1 MQAPVIRRA
10 RERQDQI
17 SVMAAEIR
25 KGLLATPRWLPPK
38 YFYDDRGSR
47 LFEEITRLP
56 EYYQTRTEEG
66 ILERDADAIVSQAQP
81 TELVELGSGSSRK
94 VRLLLDAMARR
105 GLLRRCV
112 LLDINESV
120 LDESVS
126 RLQREYPGLEASGV
140 VGDFARDLDALGPGG
155 GRMAIL
161 LAGTIGN
168 LHPDAELPGFLR
180 ALTRQLQPDDTFLVG
195 LDLVKDDARLSAAYN
210 DSAGITAQF
219 NLNILTVIND
229 RLGADFDPGVFEHVA
244 LYDREQARIEMR
256 LRAVR
261 ASRVR
266 IPAADLEVVFRA
278 GDEIR
283 TEISCKYTRP
293 SLEQRLSGTRLR
305 LERWFSDPE
314 ELFAVALLRR
324 L

>member
-1 MQAPVIRRA
+1 MQAVIRRA
-10 RERQDQI
+10 RELQDQT

-25 KGLLATPRWLPPK
+25 KGLLATPRWLPSK

-47 LFEEITRLP
+47 LFEAITELP

-66 ILERDADAIVSQAQP
+66 ILERDADEIVSLARP
-81 TELVELGSGSSRK
+81 TELAELGSGVSRK
-94 VRLLLDAMARR
+94 IRLLLGAMARR

-140 VGDFARDLDALGPGG
+140 VGDFARDLEALGPGG

-180 ALTRQLQPDDTFLVG
+180 ALTRQLEPGDSFLVG
-195 LDLVKDDARLSAAYN
+195 LDLIKDEARLHAAYN
-210 DSAGITAQF
+210 DAAGITAQF
-219 NLNILTVIND
+219 NLNILQVIND
-229 RLGADFDPGVFEHVA
+229 RLGADFDLAAFEHVA
-244 LYDREQARIEMR
+244 LYDREQSRIEMR
-256 LRAVR
+256 LRATRESCVH
-261 ASRVR
+261 V
-266 IPAADLEVVFRA
+266 PAADLEVRFRA

-283 TEISCKYTRP
+283 TEISCKYTRA

-305 LERWFSDPE
+305 LERWFSDPQD
-314 ELFAVALLRR
+314 LFAVALLRR

>member
-1 MQAPVIRRA
+1 
-10 RERQDQI
+10 
-17 SVMAAEIR
+17 
-25 KGLLATPRWLPPK
+25 
-38 YFYDDRGSR
+38 
-47 LFEEITRLP
+47 
-56 EYYQTRTEEG
+56 
-66 ILERDADAIVSQAQP
+66 
-81 TELVELGSGSSRK
+81 
-94 VRLLLDAMARR
+94 MARR

-112 LLDINESV
+112 LLDINEGV

-140 VGDFARDLDALGPGG
+140 VGDFARDLEALGPGG
-155 GRMAIL
+155 GRMSIL

-168 LHPDAELPGFLR
+168 LHPDVELPGFLR
-180 ALTRQLQPDDTFLVG
+180 ALTRRLEPDDTFLVG
-195 LDLVKDDARLSAAYN
+195 LDLVKDERRLHAAYN

-219 NLNILTVIND
+219 NLNILQVIND
-229 RLGADFDPGVFEHVA
+229 RLGADFDLGAFEHDA

-256 LRAVR
+256 VRAVR
-261 ASRVR
+261 ASRVHIR
-266 IPAADLEVVFRA
+266 AAKLELRYRV

-283 TEISCKYTRP
+283 TEISCKYTRA
-293 SLEQRLSGTRLR
+293 SLEQRLNGSRLR

>member
-1 MQAPVIRRA
+1 MQAPVVRRA
-10 RERQDQI
+10 REREDQI

-25 KGLLATPRWLPPK
+25 KGLLATPPWLPPK

-66 ILERDADAIVSQAQP
+66 ILERDADEIVGLAQP

-94 VRLLLDAMARR
+94 IRLLLDAMARR

-112 LLDINESV
+112 LLDINEGV

-140 VGDFARDLDALGPGG
+140 VGDFARDLEALGPGG
-155 GRMAIL
+155 GRMSIL

-180 ALTRQLQPDDTFLVG
+180 ALTRRLEPDDTFLVG
-195 LDLVKDDARLSAAYN
+195 LDLVKDERRLHAAYN

-219 NLNILTVIND
+219 NLNILQVIND
-229 RLGADFDPGVFEHVA
+229 RLGADFDLGAFEHVA

-256 LRAVR
+256 VRAVR
-261 ASRVR
+261 ASRVHIR
-266 IPAADLEVVFRA
+266 AAKLELRYRV

-283 TEISCKYTRP
+283 TEISCKYTRA
-293 SLEQRLSGTRLR
+293 SLEQRLDGTRLR

>member
-1 MQAPVIRRA
+1 MQAVVRRA
-10 RERQDQI
+10 RELQDQTW
-17 SVMAAEIR
+17 VMAAEIR
-25 KGLLATPRWLPPK
+25 KGLLATPRWLPSK

-47 LFEEITRLP
+47 LFEAITELP

-66 ILERDADAIVSQAQP
+66 ILERDADEIVSLARP
-81 TELVELGSGSSRK
+81 MELAELGSGVSRK
-94 VRLLLDAMARR
+94 IRLLLGAMARR

-126 RLQREYPGLEASGV
+126 HLQREYPGLEASGV
-140 VGDFARDLDALGPGG
+140 VGDFARDLEALGPGG

-180 ALTRQLQPDDTFLVG
+180 ALTRQLEPGDSFLVG
-195 LDLVKDDARLSAAYN
+195 LDLVKDEARLHAAYN
-210 DSAGITAQF
+210 DAAGITAQF
-219 NLNILTVIND
+219 NLNILQVIND
-229 RLGADFDPGVFEHVA
+229 RLGADFDLAAFEHVA
-244 LYDREQARIEMR
+244 LYDREQSRIEMR
-256 LRAVR
+256 LRARRESCVH
-261 ASRVR
+261 V
-266 IPAADLEVVFRA
+266 PAADLEVRFRA

-283 TEISCKYTRP
+283 TEISCKYTRA

>member
-25 KGLLATPRWLPPK
+25 KGLLATPPWLPSK

-47 LFEEITRLP
+47 LFEAITQLP

-66 ILERDADAIVSQAQP
+66 ILERDADEIVSLARP
-81 TELVELGSGSSRK
+81 KELTELGSGVSRK
-94 VRLLLDAMARR
+94 IRLLLGAMARR

-126 RLQREYPGLEASGV
+126 RLQREYHGLQASGV
-140 VGDFARDLDALGPGG
+140 VGDFARDLEALGPGG

-168 LHPDAELPGFLR
+168 LHPAAELPGFLR
-180 ALTRQLQPDDTFLVG
+180 ALTRQLEPGDSFLVG
-195 LDLVKDDARLSAAYN
+195 LDLVKDEARLHAAYN
-210 DSAGITAQF
+210 DAAGITAQF
-219 NLNILTVIND
+219 NLNILQVIND
-229 RLGADFDPGVFEHVA
+229 RLGADFDLAAFEHVA
-244 LYDREQARIEMR
+244 LYDREQSRIEMR
-256 LRAVR
+256 LRATRESSVHV
-261 ASRVR
+261 S
-266 IPAADLEVVFRA
+266 AADLEVRFRA

-283 TEISCKYTRP
+283 TEISCKYTRA

>member
-1 MQAPVIRRA
+1 MQAVIRRA
-10 RERQDQI
+10 RELQDQT

-25 KGLLATPRWLPPK
+25 KGLLATPRWLPSK

-47 LFEEITRLP
+47 LFEAITELP

-66 ILERDADAIVSQAQP
+66 ILERDADEIVGLARP
-81 TELVELGSGSSRK
+81 MELAELGSGVSRK
-94 VRLLLDAMARR
+94 IRLLLGAMARR

-126 RLQREYPGLEASGV
+126 HLQREYPGLEASGV
-140 VGDFARDLDALGPGG
+140 VGDFARDLEALGPGG

-180 ALTRQLQPDDTFLVG
+180 ALTRQLEPGDSFLVG
-195 LDLVKDDARLSAAYN
+195 LDLVKDEARLHAAYN
-210 DSAGITAQF
+210 DAAGITAQF
-219 NLNILTVIND
+219 NLNILQVINN
-229 RLGADFDPGVFEHVA
+229 RLGADFDLAAFEHVA
-244 LYDREQARIEMR
+244 LYDRKQSRIEMR
-256 LRAVR
+256 LRATRESCVH
-261 ASRVR
+261 V
-266 IPAADLEVVFRA
+266 PAADLEVRFRA

-283 TEISCKYTRP
+283 TEISCKYTRA